1 MPLNS
6 PSNYNSLPTSSSAS
20 AGKSSLPPPRLP
32 PAPPPQTLFTRARAQ
47 IATFRPWKELLD
59 LSSFSLPYSY
69 AEIMSRVRRN
79 LNYFRVNYALVM
91 LFILFCSLI
100 YHPFS
105 MIIFLAIFVAWLF
118 LYFFRDD
125 PVMVFGRVVD
135 DRIVMIILSLV
146 TVFAL
151 VFTHVGLNVLV
162 ALIVGV
168 VIVGLHATFRGVE
181 DLFLDENEAAEG
193 GLLSVVAGEQR
204 PLRQNYY

>member
-1 MPLNS
+1 
-6 PSNYNSLPTSSSAS
+6 
-20 AGKSSLPPPRLP
+20 
-32 PAPPPQTLFTRARAQ
+32 
-47 IATFRPWKELLD
+47 
-59 LSSFSLPYSY
+59 
-69 AEIMSRVRRN
+69 
-79 LNYFRVNYALVM
+79 
-91 LFILFCSLI
+91 
-100 YHPFS
+100 
-105 MIIFLAIFVAWLF
+105 
-118 LYFFRDD
+118 
-125 PVMVFGRVVD
+125 MVFGRVVD